1 MGNVSGFP
9 RTVLSTLI
17 SQVIAK
23 LNTGLNLLA
32 GGSAVSSS
40 NPLPV
45 INEQKFS
52 GALQGSEGRL
62 WECPLI
68 TKTAVASKYSAI
80 CIFNPTISDIRMMM
94 VTLTAWVGSSTQVR
108 LIKTIIDPATLP
120 ATWTEQTGVFAN
132 TLVKVTDSK
141 VCPFKVYTAA
151 LDTLDAATWFNANN
165 TSTTPIGSSVRGESK
180 IFEKGTGFILV
191 CVTANI
197 TLNAYTEMAE
207 ESE

>member
-1 MGNVSGFP
+1 MSAFLDETG
-9 RTVLSTLI
+9 TLI
-17 SQVIAK
+17 
-23 LNTGLNLLA
+23 T
-32 GGSAVSSS
+32 VSSS

-52 GALQGSEGRL
+52 GALQVSGGRM

-68 TKTAVASKYSAI
+68 TKAGVSTKYSAI

-94 VTLTAWVGSSTQVR
+94 VALTAWVGSTTQVR
-108 LIKTIIDPATLP
+108 LIKTIVDPATLP

-132 TLVKVTDSK
+132 TLVKVSDSR

-151 LDTLDAATWFNANN
+151 LDTLDPATWLNTNN
-165 TSTTPIGSSVRGESK
+165 TSTTPIGANVRGESK

-197 TLNAYTEMAE
+197 TLNSYAEMAE

>member
-1 MGNVSGFP
+1 MGIVTGY
-9 RTVLSTLI
+9 LSQLVNNGI
-17 SQVIAK
+17 K
-23 LNTGLNLLA
+23 LLN
-32 GGSAVSSS
+32 GGTAVSSS

-52 GALQGSEGRL
+52 GSLQVSEGRL

-68 TKTAVASKYSAI
+68 TKAGVSTKYSAI

-94 VTLTAWVGSSTQVR
+94 VALTAWVGSTTQVR
-108 LIKTIIDPATLP
+108 LIKTIVDPATLP

-132 TLVKVTDSK
+132 ALVKVADSR

-151 LDTLDAATWFNANN
+151 LDTLDPATWLNTNT
-165 TSTTPIGSSVRGESK
+165 TSTTPTGSNVRGESK

-197 TLNAYTEMAE
+197 TLNAYAEMAE

>member
-1 MGNVSGFP
+1 MS
-9 RTVLSTLI
+9 S
-17 SQVIAK
+17 VI
-23 LNTGLNLLA
+23 NETLLA
-32 GGSAVSSS
+32 IKAAFEAGVNIFNGGTAVSSS

-52 GALQGSEGRL
+52 GSLQGSEGRL

-94 VTLTAWVGSSTQVR
+94 VALTAWVGSTTQVR
-108 LIKTIIDPATLP
+108 LIKTIVDPSTLP
-120 ATWTEQTGVFAN
+120 ATWTEQTDVFAN
-132 TLVKVTDSK
+132 TLVKVTDSR

-151 LDTLDAATWFNANN
+151 LDTLDPATWIDIKN
-165 TSTTPIGSSVRGESK
+165 TSTTPTGSSVRGESK

-197 TLNAYTEMAE
+197 TLNAYAEMAE

>member
-1 MGNVSGFP
+1 MGIVTGYLAQLVNNG
-9 RTVLSTLI
+9 I
-17 SQVIAK
+17 K
-23 LNTGLNLLA
+23 LLN
-32 GGSAVSSS
+32 GGTAVSSS

-52 GALQGSEGRL
+52 GALQVSDGRM

-68 TKTAVASKYSAI
+68 TKAGVSAKYSAI
-80 CIFNPTISDIRMMM
+80 CFFNPTETDLRMMS
-94 VTLTAWVGSSTQVR
+94 VALTAWVGSTTQVR
-108 LIKTIIDPATLP
+108 LIKTIVDPSTLP
-120 ATWTEQTGVFAN
+120 ATWTEQTEVFAN
-132 TLVKVTDSK
+132 ALVKVVDSR

-151 LDTLDAATWFNANN
+151 LDTLDPATWIDIKN
-165 TSTTPIGSSVRGESK
+165 TSTTPIGANVRGESK

-197 TLNAYTEMAE
+197 TLNAYAEMAE

>member
-1 MGNVSGFP
+1 MS
-9 RTVLSTLI
+9 S
-17 SQVIAK
+17 VI
-23 LNTGLNLLA
+23 NETLLA
-32 GGSAVSSS
+32 IKAAFEAGVNIFNGGSAVSSS
-40 NPLPV
+40 NPLPTTTT
-45 INEQKFS
+45 QKFS
-52 GALQGSEGRL
+52 GALQVSEGRL

-94 VTLTAWVGSSTQVR
+94 IALTAWVGSATQVR
-108 LIKTIIDPATLP
+108 LIKTIIDPANLP

-132 TLVKVTDSK
+132 TLVKVTDSR
-141 VCPFKVYTAA
+141 VCPFKVYTAS
-151 LDTLDAATWFNANN
+151 LDTLDAATWLNINN
-165 TSTTPIGSSVRGESK
+165 TATTPTGSSARGESK

-197 TLNAYTEMAE
+197 TLNSYAEMAE